1 MSATTFDD
9 LDNSSAA
16 GNEHSKPFFAIPKD
30 DDRALL
36 DWFDKTTHF
45 LKEINQ
51 QRFNRIK
58 NNYARY
64 KGIQYRDQ
72 IYTPRDLPE
81 KKTRY
86 MPQMVIPLIADAVD
100 EKVSRLLEYKPS
112 VQAIPHNDEQ
122 KDKIAAKTAKKF
134 LGHVEQAEDLDKK
147 FQVAVKSSKI
157 AGESFV
163 FCLWDYNK
171 GRMIVKPGEKMT
183 GSKGQEI
190 VGPIY
195 EGDVSIENE
204 AALNCLYEKAKS
216 WDKVEYIFRFGYEY
230 TEKLK
235 VDYPEVADKI
245 TSSRQVTYYDFE
257 TMDLKSLEGMTS
269 VITFYHKATKY
280 LPEGYECKYV
290 NDQILAKGPLSFKHG
305 DLPVVR
311 FVDVENE
318 EELSGESFI
327 EKTKA
332 MASQVNN
339 NLNMAIKQLMLCAH
353 PKWAVDSA
361 SVSDQDL
368 GNDTGIIHL
377 KPGSRQPQLMQSN
390 PVSQQ
395 LLDMTDRL
403 EEKYLQMTKS
413 NSIVRGEPPAG
424 VTAFVALQFLS
435 EAENRRLSTD
445 LANVNKAIKD
455 VYDQAL
461 KICAQRYKKNDKRTM
476 MIMGKD
482 NRWTYA
488 FLDPEDLASPFSL
501 VLQNSSALP
510 ESKALR
516 TQFVLDMGKTFPEQ
530 FPPSQI
536 AEMLDLGQSEKLMDI
551 ASGAARAAEDENEMI
566 LDGKMMPDPEIHE
579 DLITHWNVHVS
590 AIQDVGFKMKSED
603 DIQEAMRNHI
613 MATEMLMMDSA
624 MKDASFAAKISARCP
639 QFPLYMT
646 PMQAPPPMMDQG
658 MAQDPSQM
666 GVDLDAAPDMGP
678 MQGGAPQPS
687 TKSPEQTGVSKA
699 LELPIR

>member
-9 LDNSSAA
+9 LDNEQA
-16 GNEHSKPFFAIPKD
+16 GNDHSKPFFAIDHED
-30 DDRALL
+30 DKALL

-45 LKEINQ
+45 LKQENE
-51 QRFNRIK
+51 QRFSRAK

-81 KKTRY
+81 KKTHY
-86 MPQMVIPLIADAVD
+86 APQMVIPLIADAVD
-100 EKVSRLLEYKPS
+100 EKVARLLEYKPS
-112 VQAIPHNDEQ
+112 IQVIPLNDEQ

-134 LGHVEQAEDLDKK
+134 LSHVDQMEDLDGK
-147 FQVAVKSSKI
+147 FTSAVRSSKI

-163 FCLWDYNK
+163 FSLWDYCK
-171 GRMIVKPGEKMT
+171 GKCLVKAGETVT
-183 GSKGQEI
+183 GSNGQQI
-190 VGPIY
+190 KGPIY

-204 AALNCLYEKAKS
+204 TVLNVLYEKAKN
-216 WDKVEYIFRFGYEY
+216 WGKVEYIFRFEYEY

-235 VDYPEVADKI
+235 RDYPEVAYKI
-245 TSSRQVTYYDFE
+245 VSSRQVTYYDYE

-269 VITFYHKATKY
+269 VINFYHKDTKY
-280 LPEGYECKYV
+280 LSGGYECKYV
-290 NDQILAKGPLSFKHG
+290 NGAILKKGKLSFDHG
-305 DLPVVR
+305 QLPVTR
-311 FVDVENE
+311 FIDVQNE
-318 EELSGESFI
+318 EQLSGESFI
-327 EKTKA
+327 DKTKS

-339 NLNMAIKQLMLCAH
+339 NMNMAIKQLMLCAH

-377 KPGSRQPQLMQSN
+377 KPGSRKPELMQAN

-403 EEKYLQMTKS
+403 KEEFLQSSKS
-413 NSIVRGEPPAG
+413 NSISRGEPPPG
-424 VTAFVALQFLS
+424 VTAFVAMQFLS
-435 EAENRRLSTD
+435 EAENRRLSSD
-445 LANVNKAIKD
+445 LANTNKSIRD
-455 VYDQAL
+455 VYNQAL
-461 KICAQRYKKNDKRTM
+461 KVCAQRYKKTDKRTM
-476 MIMGKD
+476 MLLGKD

-488 FLDPEDLASPFSL
+488 FLDPADLASPFAL
-501 VLQNSSALP
+501 ILQNSSALP

-530 FPPSQI
+530 FPPSQV

-551 ASGAARAAEDENEMI
+551 AGAAARASEDENEMI
-566 LDGKMMPDPEIHE
+566 LDGQMIPDPEVHE

-590 AIQDVGFKMKSED
+590 SIQDVGFKIKSD
-603 DIQEAMRNHI
+603 DVIQEAMRNHI
-613 MATEMLMMDSA
+613 MATEMLMMEQ
-624 MKDASFAAKISARCP
+624 MAKSPLFGQLVQTRCP

-646 PMQAPPPMMDQG
+646 PPPQPMPMPGMEGEVAPGMDLG
-658 MAQDPSQM
+658 SEMSS
-666 GVDLDAAPDMGP
+666 LGP
-678 MQGGAPQPS
+678 MSGGQPNPN

-699 LELPIR
+699 LDLPIR